1 MFVRVMRKIVPH
13 NTKNV
18 FSRQL
23 SYTLSRISQ
32 NFGLIT
38 VPIDQGM
45 NLESTIR
52 FHVKTEL
59 VQTVFDIGS
68 HNGSWTKDVAKKY
81 FPNSRVFLFEANS
94 AHFPYTSDLA
104 DASFNVLLS
113 DEEGVRT
120 FYSIAGTGDSMYKE
134 NSSFY
139 QNVKPREMPTS
150 TIDNLILQNNLPVP
164 SFVKIDVQGA
174 ELDVIRGMKNIIF
187 QVRYLLVELNLLDY
201 NLGAPSACEVIAYLK
216 ELNFVPRAIPEI
228 HIIEGVLSQ
237 VDVFFE
243 NVAIGKA

>member
-1 MFVRVMRKIVPH
+1 MLPNCGLEISKTLR
-13 NTKNV
+13 N
-18 FSRQL
+18 L
-23 SYTLSRISQ
+23 LSRWLSSFLNRILEKTGSIATP
-32 NFGLIT
+32 L
-38 VPIDQGM
+38 DQGI
-45 NLESTIR
+45 NLDSTIK
-52 FHVKTEL
+52 FHVKPEL

-68 HNGSWTKDVAKKY
+68 HNGSWTKNIAKKY
-81 FPNSRVFLFEANS
+81 FPNSKFFLFEANS
-94 AHFPYTSDLA
+94 VHFPYTSDLA

-113 DEEGVRT
+113 NEVGVRT
-120 FYSIAGTGDSMYKE
+120 FYSIAGTGDSIYKE
-134 NSSFY
+134 NSRFY
-139 QNVKPREMPTS
+139 QNVEPKEIPTN

-237 VDVFFE
+237 IDVFFE
-243 NVAIGKA
+243 NIGTSNV

>member
-1 MFVRVMRKIVPH
+1 MTVMRKIVR

-18 FSRQL
+18 FSRQV
-23 SYTLSRISQ
+23 SYTLSRILQ
-32 NFGLIT
+32 KTGLIA
-38 VPIDQGM
+38 VPIDQGL
-45 NLESTIR
+45 NLESTIKSY
-52 FHVKTEL
+52 VKTEL

-68 HNGSWTKDVAKKY
+68 FDGSWTINIGKKY
-81 FPNSRVFLFEANS
+81 FPNSRFFLFEANS
-94 AHFPYTSDLA
+94 AHFPYTSDLV
-104 DASFNVLLS
+104 DDSFNVLLS
-113 DEEGVRT
+113 NEVGIRT
-120 FYSIAGTGDSMYKE
+120 FYSINGTGDSIYKE
-134 NSSFY
+134 KSRFY
-139 QNVKPREMPTS
+139 QNVKPQEIPTN

-201 NLGAPSACEVIAYLK
+201 NLGAPSACEVIAHLE

-228 HIIEGVLSQ
+228 HVIEGILSQ
-237 VDVFFE
+237 IDVFFE